1 MANLGAG
8 LTGALSGATTG
19 ATLGSFFP
27 VIGTGIGA
35 TLGGLAGGLGGLF
48 SGDGSQQQR
57 PMQNQVQ
64 GNQPLAGVDF
74 AQLQRFN
81 PQQMGVQQSALQQ
94 ALSLLGGQG
103 SGLSNQFNFA
113 PIAQQAR
120 TQFQQQT
127 VPGLAER
134 FAGLGSGAGLSSPAF
149 ASQLGQAGAGLEGQ
163 LAALQSQYGLQQQ
176 GLNQQLLNQ
185 LLGFGLQPQFENIY
199 APQQQSFGQSISPYL
214 GQLLGQ
220 LGSTAIQLGGQ
231 HLYNKY
237 NQPVGVK

>member
-1 MANLGAG
+1 MANYGAG

-27 VIGTGIGA
+27 VVGTGIGA

-48 SGDGSQQQR
+48 SGDGSQPQQTQGQ
-57 PMQNQVQ
+57 MQ

-74 AQLQRFN
+74 AQLQRLN
-81 PQQMGVQQSALQQ
+81 PQQQAAQQNVLQQ

-103 SGLSNQFNFA
+103 TGLGNQFNFA

-127 VPGLAER
+127 VPSIAER
-134 FAGLGSGAGLSSPAF
+134 FAGLGSGAAMSSPAF
-149 ASQLGQAGAGLEGQ
+149 ASQLGQAGAGLEQG
-163 LAALQSQYGLQQQ
+163 LAGLQAQYGLQQQ

-199 APQQQSFGQSISPYL
+199 APQQQGFGQSITPFL
-214 GQLLGQ
+214 GQLLNQ

-231 HLYNKY
+231 HIYNKF
-237 NQPVGVK
+237 NPPVGAK